1 MGLLNPEEQ
10 ATFHSLQSRLD
21 AGETLTG
28 EESGD
33 FERLALLIEER
44 EAEYLC
50 PANER
55 LSLEAER
62 LAGENEF
69 CAVPSLASKP
79 SSAPYGRLSKKRRG
93 NRTPSGGNCKPY
105 FPMSRLPGM
114 RPEVRE
120 DLRQAYNFRC
130 GYCGFAKRTRARV

>member
-62 LAGENEF
+62 LAGENDILRRAIARKQ
-69 CAVPSLASKP
+69 AV
-79 SSAPYGRLSKKRRG
+79 
-93 NRTPSGGNCKPY
+93 
-105 FPMSRLPGM
+105 
-114 RPEVRE
+114 VRA
-120 DLRQAYNFRC
+120 LRQALEEASREQDAIRRELQTLLPDVETSRYASRSS
-130 GYCGFAKRTRARV
+130 